1 MRKTLNMD
9 KSDKDARKRDRREFK
24 LRKRRRVQA

>member
-9 KSDKDARKRDRREFK
+9 KSDKDARKRYRLEFK
-24 LRKRRRVQA
+24 LWKRRRAQA